1 MCVNSITIYPKP
13 RAEAAMQRCSL
24 KAVRKHRDVILK
36 LFCFFFGKIHK
47 KLPGPEPLFELFCK
61 L

>member
-47 KLPGPEPLFELFCK
+47 KLPGPEPF
-61 L
+61 